1 MKKKQKKERNLR
13 KMLITKATKREPLRV
28 LYQKP
33 GQTPE
38 VKIIPDLS
46 RFKKA
51 IIERNLDIVPY
62 KDHFIVCS
70 SKDKRKQMPPHIVFD
85 YRNIAGDLILVKIDK
100 KDREFKSIS
109 QEDILWFEE
118 DLIDKSYPANVELDL
133 PSQKDYSDYP
143 AKELDGTS
151 SKSTKAIFERSLINT
166 LIHIELLLTNLTKN
180 KTEGDDEDEEF

>member
-28 LYQKP
+28 LYKKP

>member
-1 MKKKQKKERNLR
+1 MKKKKKKEKNLR
-13 KMLITKATKREPLRV
+13 KMLIAKATKHEPLRV
-28 LYQKP
+28 LYKKP

-51 IIERNLDIVPY
+51 IIERNLDIIPY
-62 KDHFIVCS
+62 KDHFIICS
-70 SKDKRKQMPPHIVFD
+70 SKEIRKQLPPHIVFD
-85 YRNIAGDLILVKIDK
+85 YGNIAGDLIIVKIDK

-109 QEDILWFEE
+109 QEDIMWFGE

-133 PSQKDYSDYP
+133 PSKKDYSDYP

>member
-13 KMLITKATKREPLRV
+13 KMLITKATKHEPLRV
-28 LYQKP
+28 LYKKP
-33 GQTPE
+33 GQAPG

-46 RFKKA
+46 LFKKA
-51 IIERNLDIVPY
+51 IIERDLDIIPY
-62 KDHFIVCS
+62 KDHFIICS
-70 SKDKRKQMPPHIVFD
+70 SKVKRKQMPPHIVFD

-109 QEDILWFEE
+109 QEDIMWFGE

-133 PSQKDYSDYP
+133 PSKKDYSDYP
-143 AKELDGTS
+143 AKELDGRS